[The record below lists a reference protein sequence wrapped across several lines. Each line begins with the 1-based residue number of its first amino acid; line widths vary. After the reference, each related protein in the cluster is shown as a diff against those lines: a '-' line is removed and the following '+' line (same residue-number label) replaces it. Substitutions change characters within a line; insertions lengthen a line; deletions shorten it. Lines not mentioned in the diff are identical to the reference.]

1 MQTSVDARR
10 SDSNTLRRRQADLS
24 ILQSLI
30 RLIARGEA
38 DLTGR
43 GTMTA
48 TFEQCTDELI
58 LAVEGTLRVPLNS
71 GLSERVHALLLGGKR
86 RILLDLGR
94 LDDIDAGGI
103 GELVRALNA
112 TNEGGGVLRIAHANS
127 RVHRLLDVAGVL
139 QFMSGDTAHPQ
150 MSRLDAC
157 G

>member
-1 MQTSVDARR
+1 
-10 SDSNTLRRRQADLS
+10 
-24 ILQSLI
+24 
-30 RLIARGEA
+30 
-38 DLTGR
+38 
-43 GTMTA
+43 MTA

-112 TNEGGGVLRIAHANS
+112 TNEEGGVLRIAHANR

-139 QFMSGDTAHPQ
+139 QFVPYTWCSDGDSNASSACRHSRSRPTVATASSVSFRKNRAAASCASSDP
-150 MSRLDAC
+150 SI
-157 G
+157 